1 MRNGTAIAR
10 AAVVLMVLA
19 VGATVALP
27 AGAAPGGC
35 RDPLPL
41 DPRALAAAMGW
52 QSFQG
57 ASQFGPVCSA
67 SWETKSGE
75 TVSLL
80 IYGPTS
86 LQSMGIPS
94 GSPKAAADRYQ
105 GESPKGVEA
114 VPGAEDVYTVFD
126 PKTANRRVF
135 VRYRGKVYM
144 LNLTGEKITLAALVK
159 ALLRS

>member
-1 MRNGTAIAR
+1 MRY
-10 AAVVLMVLA
+10 AAVITR
-19 VGATVALP
+19 ATVTLLVLGAAAAAALP

-35 RDPLPL
+35 RDPLPI
-41 DPRALAAAMGW
+41 DPQAITAAMGW

-80 IYGPTS
+80 IYGPSS
-86 LQSMGIPS
+86 LQSMGIPA
-94 GSPKAAADRYQ
+94 GSPKAAADRYR

-114 VPGAEDVYTVFD
+114 VPGARDVYTVFD
-126 PKTANRRVF
+126 PKTVNRRVF

-144 LNLTGEKITLAALVK
+144 LNISGEKITLAALVK